1 MSEDDLADNLSKLIT
16 QLIDKETLSLFGW
29 PDESVDVVRPYFNY
43 DCIYSLWD
51 SQLTLRYNEYG

>member
-43 DCIYSLWD
+43 DCIYSL
-51 SQLTLRYNEYG
+51 